1 MYSHRQYYFSRFA
14 KSHPILKFVN
24 IYDRQ
29 SFIREWIFDNI
40 YVCILTYIVFF
51 GALWYASKVI
61 KRIEESNERMLE
73 VVAENREKLDDV
85 MALRNKRQEYE
96 EVVMKVKGAQR
107 VTSKH
112 LETEIEKL
120 QSECS
125 ETTERLTELE
135 KLLDKI
141 NFSRN
146 GAVERLEYPED
157 SERINA
163 SRKTSKRNRLRV
175 QRCSSH
181 RSRLG
186 RPLKK
191 NMGCLSLDRRRD
203 DSTNASDENSSCSS
217 MPLSKYL

>member
-40 YVCILTYIVFF
+40 YVCILTYVVFF
-51 GALWYASKVI
+51 GALWYASKII

-135 KLLDKI
+135 KLLDKKWRGRTI
-141 NFSRN
+141 GVSR
-146 GAVERLEYPED
+146 GFREDQCFEEDIKTESSEGTKVLEPSFPPRTPPKKKYGMFV
-157 SERINA
+157 
-163 SRKTSKRNRLRV
+163 SRQTKR
-175 QRCSSH
+175 
-181 RSRLG
+181 
-186 RPLKK
+186 
-191 NMGCLSLDRRRD
+191 
-203 DSTNASDENSSCSS
+203 
-217 MPLSKYL
+217 